1 MELGSETRK
10 LMKAVK
16 DVLSSTLPGW
26 ATGA

>member
-16 DVLSSTLPGW
+16 YVIIKHVARM